1 MKSKQIE
8 QLSRKILVAQQ
19 ELREELETERYIRLA
34 EQNTMPPSEQAVLQD
49 AVRQEIQELK
59 TSADTL
65 REAYQRL
72 SADAD
77 ELETRLKEGRNSE
90 QRKHLFRKA
99 PANSVIDLEEQKT
112 GHFASGL
119 NLYKLILL
127 IVIGSFAG
135 VVVESVW
142 CLLKNGYLESRS
154 GLVYGPFN
162 LLYGVGAV
170 VLSIALYQFRNRST
184 WFSFLGGMIVGSVVE
199 YACSWGQEMLFGSTS
214 WDYSGMPFNLNGRIC
229 LLYSVFW
236 GLLGILWMKSLYPR
250 MAKWILKL
258 PNRSGRV
265 ITIGLAVFMTCNG
278 IISLMAVDRWSER
291 VEGEPAVN
299 VVDRLFDDR
308 FPDERMK
315 RIFANMEFGN

>member
-199 YACSWGQEMLFGSTS
+199 YACSWGQEMLFDSTS

-265 ITIGLAVFMTCNG
+265 ITIGLAVFMACNG

-291 VEGEPAVN
+291 VEGKPAVN